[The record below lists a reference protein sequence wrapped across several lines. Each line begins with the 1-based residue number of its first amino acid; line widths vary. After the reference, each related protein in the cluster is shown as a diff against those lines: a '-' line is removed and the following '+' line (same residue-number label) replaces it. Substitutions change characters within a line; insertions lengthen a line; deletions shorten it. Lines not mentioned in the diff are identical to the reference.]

1 MNIIRINHPNGKME
15 LDRIYVIHKMPIDKF
30 KIVAKLF
37 AMYGEPKEHRE
48 FIDICKDVIKDYQED
63 IDTFE
68 KEKNTYQAKA
78 DGREYTV
85 FSKEYCNKLIRGVQ
99 KQINGVN
106 TKINRCQRK
115 IDILR
120 SYMC

>member
-1 MNIIRINHPNGKME
+1 MDIIKIDYPNGE
-15 LDRIYVIHKMPIDKF
+15 IEINTLYVIHDMPIGDF
-30 KIVAKLF
+30 KIIAKLF
-37 AMYGEPKEHRE
+37 AMYNEPRERWE
-48 FIDICKDVIKDYQED
+48 FISMCEDVIKDYKESVD
-63 IDTFE
+63 VFE

-85 FSKEYCNKLIRGVQ
+85 FSKEYCNKLISGVQ

-115 IDILR
+115 IDIIK